1 MNQNQEAAHVALMET
16 EGVEAAHAALVSF
29 QIGGV
34 AEEKSD
40 FVEAVVTACQSDE
53 VGDIILESHKVIS
66 QTLSTN
72 YVLRV
77 TQ

>member
-1 MNQNQEAAHVALMET
+1 MNKNQNEAHVVLMAT

-53 VGDIILESHKVIS
+53 VGEIILESHKAIA

>member
-1 MNQNQEAAHVALMET
+1 MNKNQQEAHVVLMAT
-16 EGVEAAHAALVSF
+16 EAVTVAHAALVSF
-29 QIGGV
+29 EIGGV

-40 FVEAVVTACQSDE
+40 FIEAVVTACQSDE